1 LLIAAFVFTFSGM
14 LVDAA
19 PFAPTMPQPDY
30 TVVMVQKSLNQEDAR
45 RTVTHHGHWTRIDQT
60 RGAYQSSEYYSAA
73 SGTRMIVSGQRS
85 VSLERKTDQMSGI
98 DFQAR
103 NTGERQTELGESC
116 TVWDVWRTRRP
127 VYGSDVSYLSCVT
140 DDGIAL
146 WDKTLHGSDVLSSTM
161 ATRIERRPIAPEEVQ
176 PPPTLLTLDWWS
188 TDVPSFDST
197 STPDHEIV
205 MALSGEAS
213 GAGKSIRTMRRLG
226 PWQFRDEI
234 IGSRRWIEIAHD
246 SLQMRLRYESDA
258 SGEPRRLTITRP
270 GINSDSS
277 ASVPPKP
284 MSATTDL
291 NRSETILGERCRW
304 FNMMPDVM
312 DAGRRSCLTS
322 DGMVLKEVLSGRG
335 MREQEWNAVRFT
347 RRPIRLDEIK
357 PPAELLDPQ
366 FWGLN

>member
-1 LLIAAFVFTFSGM
+1 MLIAAFVFTFSGM
-14 LVDAA
+14 LVDAP
-19 PFAPTMPQPDY
+19 PFAPNVPQPDY
-30 TVVMVQKSLNQEDAR
+30 RAVMVEKSLNQEDAR

-60 RGAYQSSEYYSAA
+60 RGDYHSSEYYSAA
-73 SGTRMIVSGQRS
+73 SGTSMIVSGQRS
-85 VSLERKTDQMSGI
+85 ISLERKTDQAAGI

-116 TVWDVWRTRRP
+116 TIWDVWRTKQP
-127 VYGSDVSYLSCVT
+127 VYGSDVSHRSCVT
-140 DDGIAL
+140 DDGITL
-146 WDKTLHGSDVLSSTM
+146 WDKTLHGNDLLSSTE

-176 PPPTLLTLDWWS
+176 PPRALLTLDWWD

-197 STPDHEIV
+197 STPDHEVV
-205 MALSGEAS
+205 MELSGDAS

-246 SLQMRLRYESDA
+246 SHQMRFRYDSDA
-258 SGEPRRLTITRP
+258 SGEPRRLTIARP
-270 GINSDSS
+270 DIVPDSS
-277 ASVPPKP
+277 ALPAHKSLSK
-284 MSATTDL
+284 TTDL

-304 FNMMPDVM
+304 FDMMPDVM

-335 MREQEWNAVRFT
+335 MREQEWTAVRFA

-357 PPAELLDPQ
+357 PPTELLDPQ